1 MWFNRQVMGWGFK
14 SNRII
19 RECGPCSTGRK
30 PDLQEMFRTMERS
43 PRLCKTNRKWLERP
57 RRKEWLMALPTVTW
71 RCLGPT
77 GPMKA
82 WPSSPRVCLGGAES
96 LKRHSNQ
103 LMEGPLG
110 GVWGRKHKFSGEGLC
125 LGSFLAKIML
135 SKKTMML
142 MIMVIRIRFK
152 TTQDGFL
159 ARSQEDEK
167 ERVILDDFKVTE
179 WRRRKS
185 T

>member
-1 MWFNRQVMGWGFK
+1 M
-14 SNRII
+14 
-19 RECGPCSTGRK
+19 
-30 PDLQEMFRTMERS
+30 
-43 PRLCKTNRKWLERP
+43 
-57 RRKEWLMALPTVTW
+57 
-71 RCLGPT
+71 
-77 GPMKA
+77 
-82 WPSSPRVCLGGAES
+82 
-96 LKRHSNQ
+96 
-103 LMEGPLG
+103 
-110 GVWGRKHKFSGEGLC
+110 
-125 LGSFLAKIML
+125 GSFLAKIML